1 MRQRH
6 LIKRWE
12 GTGTSLLIVPPTHP
26 KF

>member
-12 GTGTSLLIVPPTHP
+12 GTGTSLLIVPPP